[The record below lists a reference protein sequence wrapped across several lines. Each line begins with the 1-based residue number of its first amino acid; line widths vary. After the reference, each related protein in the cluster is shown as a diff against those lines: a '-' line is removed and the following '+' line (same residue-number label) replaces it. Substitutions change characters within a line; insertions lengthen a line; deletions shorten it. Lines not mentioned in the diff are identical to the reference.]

1 MSRIQRAKMAAQ
13 FGEVSYVI
21 CSVQNDKD
29 RQQSSV
35 GKVRYPVLFEGDLPK
50 SGGVIDLTM
59 GSTGLRYRCVTCK
72 RGRDCP
78 GHAGSYDLKSGVI
91 MPLYIEEARRWLIII
106 CYACGAPIIDVT
118 SDKIQR
124 TPKNRRLIV
133 AASSINKND
142 THVCACGKEQPQ
154 YISSTEDHFTTFI
167 SFRGQ
172 RSVLFPDQ
180 MLTIFNR
187 VSDDV
192 VAALGRPI
200 ESHPRHLICRT
211 LQIPPVTIRPTVPNA
226 NPGDKSQS
234 YHDINNIFQMI
245 IRINDRLPEP
255 IPYGNIPENVAANM
269 TLLSQSI
276 YDLHRGSSKK
286 GGEKLALTCGGRPV
300 SSIATRLMGKKGRF
314 RQNLLGAR
322 VGNIGRT
329 TLSGKNTIPLNSI
342 GISQDFA
349 RILQVAET
357 VQDYNIDFLM
367 PFYRNGRRK
376 YPGSTQIFRKS
387 TQSMHDVSRMMQY
400 QLEIGDVLYRDLIDG
415 DSVTIN
421 RQPTLER
428 TSFGVH
434 KVKIMPLGVLT
445 MQKNVGCCVLYGSD
459 FDGDEMNLFA
469 LATPGV
475 RVEALILSSVT
486 NHVVS
491 TKNSMPVI
499 GTVQDGTIGSARM
512 TRAKTLMNR
521 RTLLSLFQDTVTSP
535 PDLSEYPAEY
545 LFSGWEAV
553 SMLLRHYPI
562 SYERKPGFITDIG
575 AMYTEYDPRELM
587 TVIRNGKMT
596 SGVLDKKS
604 VGQGANGGVI
614 HKIARQYGMEAAMQ
628 FTFDLQQ
635 MAAQFL
641 KIEGCSISVAD
652 MILSK
657 EALARIEEHVKT
669 VLAESENI
677 NQALVNGELIPP
689 LDMTM
694 LEYYERQQ
702 TSILQMPDSIY
713 AEILQDID
721 PETNGLNMLIVT
733 GSKGKRQNQVGI
745 MAAVGQQTVD
755 AKRISPGSSG
765 RTIVN
770 MARGEL
776 SAQAY
781 GFVPDGYING
791 ISPSSFAFC
800 AMNGR
805 FDLITKAMN
814 TSLTGQQNREAICAH
829 QSMVTD
835 PLRGVVSPYI
845 VQHLYGGDGL
855 DARRV
860 QKGIKYRPA
869 FLSDA
874 AMKEKYM
881 GVDKDE
887 FDRILRDRDQY
898 RKVFLDVE
906 RSTMSESF
914 SDSVTAPIDVE
925 TILRQYH
932 SETTPDD
939 DDLKISV
946 RLVKEACADLV
957 YVYLNS
963 RQKEL
968 KSDNG
973 KFFSPATSLTQM
985 LIRAECCSVLL
996 KKYGISS
1003 ADLKLA
1009 LAEIE
1014 VAYQRCLISPG
1025 ESVGILA
1032 AQAVSE
1038 PLTQYMLD
1046 SHHRSVMGG
1055 TSKEGA
1061 VLRPKEIFSAKKLNE
1076 ERSPSMLMDVVRAD
1090 GSYEDD
1096 MVVMRDVANHIM
1108 LLTARSLLN
1117 GWDLLYEEYPTANN
1131 KNMYPGYADD
1141 IKWMREFAQN
1151 NPLLTQ
1157 LPANITEWCYRIELN
1172 RGDLILKKTSLEE
1185 VVNSLRIA
1193 IPHTYIVSTPESAPK
1208 IIIRVYLLQSVAEKK
1223 TLTDEFVYNYINA
1236 ILDAP
1241 LRGVSG
1247 ISDARVVTG
1256 IRHIIAKDGSVQ
1268 KRDKHLSI
1276 QTSGSNLS
1284 GLATYSMFRNVVSS
1298 SIDEVERHF
1307 GIVAARQQIVNAVR
1321 DVMGDKVSNLRHIM
1335 LYSDQMAH
1343 AGRVTS
1349 LHKSGITAREYEN
1362 IFLRMALGAPTT
1374 VLKNAALEGINAPV
1388 GGFAGKLM
1396 MGTIPS
1402 RGTAYY
1408 DYIID
1413 SDFVS
1418 KNITS
1423 IDQQLDMLI

>member
-1 MSRIQRAKMAAQ
+1 MAAQ
-13 FGEVSYVI
+13 FGQISHVT
-21 CSVQNDKD
+21 CSVQNDED
-29 RQQSSV
+29 RRQSSV
-35 GKVRYPVLFEGDLPK
+35 GKVRYPVLFEGEFPK

-72 RGRDCP
+72 RGRECP
-78 GHAGSYDLKSGVI
+78 GHPGSYELKAGVI
-91 MPLYIEEARRWLIII
+91 MPLYIEESRRWLVVV
-106 CYACGAPIIDVT
+106 CYACGAPVVNIT
-118 SDKIQR
+118 SDKIR
-124 TPKNRRLIV
+124 LTTNNRRLMV
-133 AASSINKND
+133 AAGTVNKND
-142 THVCACGKEQPQ
+142 AHICPSCKREQPQ
-154 YISSTEDHFTTFI
+154 YISSAEDHFTTHI
-167 SFRGQ
+167 VFRGAQ
-172 RSVLFPDQ
+172 QQVLFPDQ

-192 VAALGRPI
+192 VKALGRPVA
-200 ESHPRHLICRT
+200 SHPRNLICRT

-245 IRINDRLPEP
+245 IRINDRLPDP
-255 IPYGNIPENVAANM
+255 VPYNNMPENVAANI

-276 YDLHRGSSKK
+276 YDLHRGSAKK
-286 GGEKLALTCGGRPV
+286 GGDKLALTCGGRPIA
-300 SSIATRLMGKKGRF
+300 SIATRLMGKKGRY

-322 VGNIGRT
+322 VCNIGRT
-329 TLSGKNTIPLNSI
+329 TLSGNNTIPLNAV

-349 RILQVAET
+349 RILQITEI
-357 VQDYNIDFLM
+357 VQDFNIEFLM
-367 PFYRNGRRK
+367 PFFQNGRRK
-376 YPGSTQIFRKS
+376 YPGSTQIFRKA
-387 TQSMHDVSRMMQY
+387 TQSMHDVSRMTQY

-415 DSVTIN
+415 DYVTIN

-428 TSFGVH
+428 TSFGGH

-459 FDGDEMNLFA
+459 FDGDEMNVFA

-499 GTVQDGTIGSARM
+499 GTVQDGTIGSAKM

-521 RTLLSLFQDTVTSP
+521 RTFLSLFQDTVSAP

-545 LFSGWEAV
+545 LFSGWDAV
-553 SMLLRHYPI
+553 SMLLRNYPI

-587 TVIRNGKMT
+587 TIIQNGKMI

-604 VGQGANGGVI
+604 VGQGANGGII
-614 HKIARQYGMEAAMQ
+614 HKIASQYGTDAAMQ

-641 KIEGCSISVAD
+641 KIEGCSISVSD

-657 EALARIEEHVKT
+657 KALAKIEEHIQT
-669 VLAESENI
+669 VLAESELI
-677 NQALVNGELIPP
+677 NQSLVNGKLIPP

-694 LEYYERQQ
+694 LQYYENQQ

-721 PETNGLNMLIVT
+721 PETNGLNWLIVS
-733 GSKGKRQNQVGI
+733 GSKGKRQNQIGI

-755 AKRISPGSSG
+755 AKRIVPGSSG

-791 ISPSSFAFC
+791 ISPSSFTFC

-845 VQHLYGGDGL
+845 VQHLYGDDGL

-869 FLSDA
+869 FLSNDGL
-874 AMKEKYM
+874 KDKYF
-881 GVDKDE
+881 GIDQNEYDK
-887 FDRILRDRDQY
+887 IVQDRDQY

-914 SDSVTAPIDVE
+914 TDTITAPIDVE
-925 TILRQYH
+925 TILRRYH
-932 SETTPDD
+932 SDITPSD
-939 DDLKISV
+939 DDLKKSV
-946 RLVKEACADLV
+946 ILVKKACSDLV
-957 YVYLNS
+957 YVYLNT

-968 KSDNG
+968 QSEYG
-973 KFFSPATSLTQM
+973 KFFSSATSLTQM
-985 LIRAECCSVLL
+985 LIRVECSSAML

-1003 ADLKLA
+1003 GDLKLA
-1009 LAEIE
+1009 LVEIE
-1014 VAYQRCLISPG
+1014 VAYKRSLISPG

-1046 SHHRSVMGG
+1046 SHHRSVTGG

-1090 GSYEDD
+1090 GSYEND
-1096 MVVMRDVANHIM
+1096 MVIVRDVANHIM

-1117 GWDLLYEEYPTANN
+1117 SWHLLYEEYPTAY
-1131 KNMYPGYADD
+1131 KNDMYPGYADD
-1141 IKWMREFAQN
+1141 IKWIKEFARN
-1151 NPLLTQ
+1151 NPLLVQ

-1185 VVNSLRIA
+1185 VVNALRIA

-1208 IIIRVYLLQSVAEKK
+1208 IVIRIYLLQSVSEKK
-1223 TLTDEFVYNYINA
+1223 ALTEEFVRNYINT

-1241 LRGVSG
+1241 LRGISG

-1256 IRHIIAKDGSVQ
+1256 IRHVICKDGSVQ
-1268 KRDKHLSI
+1268 KRNKHLSI

-1284 GLATYSMFRNVVSS
+1284 GLATYSIFTNVVSS

-1307 GIVAARQQIVNAVR
+1307 GIVAARQQIINAIR
-1321 DVMGDKVSNLRHIM
+1321 DVMGDKVSNLRHMM
-1335 LYSDQMAH
+1335 LYADQMVH
-1343 AGRVTS
+1343 TGRVTS

-1362 IFLRMALGAPTT
+1362 IFLRMALGAPTN

-1396 MGTIPS
+1396 MGSIPA

-1408 DYIID
+1408 EYIVDTDY
-1413 SDFVS
+1413 VG